1 MTGQKPTASMSP
13 APSLIAKPG
22 EPSVQMV
29 SCCQETGFK
38 SATAVT
44 PVASLKSSKHCSL
57 LEKRDI

>member
-13 APSLIAKPG
+13 APRLIAKPG

-29 SCCQETGFK
+29 SCCQDTGFK

-44 PVASLKSSKHCSL
+44 P
-57 LEKRDI
+57 